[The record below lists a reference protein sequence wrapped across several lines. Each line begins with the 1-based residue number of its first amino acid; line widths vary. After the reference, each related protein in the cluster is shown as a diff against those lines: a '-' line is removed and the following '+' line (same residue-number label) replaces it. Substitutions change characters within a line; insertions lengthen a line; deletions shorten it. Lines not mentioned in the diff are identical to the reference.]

1 MMHKVAIL
9 LASYSN
15 REKESINQDTSQIHW
30 WKYMGSYSI
39 AEKSQLQNSDA
50 ECILSPLLV
59 ELKFVNTFQK
69 VFNLLTSIVLKLFI
83 INI

>member
-1 MMHKVAIL
+1 MIHKVAIL

-15 REKESINQDTSQIHW
+15 REKEAINQDTSQIHW
-30 WKYMGSYSI
+30 WKYYMGSYSR

-69 VFNLLTSIVLKLFI
+69 VFNLLTSIVLKLT
-83 INI
+83 